1 MYFIYALY
9 SEKQNKIY
17 IGYSSDPEKR
27 MLSHNDERNK
37 GWTGRYQPWKLVY
50 TEKCDTKTEALKREK
65 QLKSAKGRKFIW
77 NLIELKKHILNTK
90 KFSWFSPPAGG

>member
-1 MYFIYALY
+1 MYFVYALY

-37 GWTGRYQPWKLVY
+37 GWTGRYQSWKLVY

-65 QLKSAKGRKFIW
+65 QLKSARGRKFIW
-77 NLIELKKHILNTK
+77 NLIELKKTH
-90 KFSWFSPPAGG
+90 FEH